1 MMASRVDLR
10 QLIVLACVT
19 LAAVW
24 GQARAA
30 DVPVVTGEQWT
41 TSTEDVKKVYL
52 IGIAN
57 LMQVETAYY
66 AGNPPSDAQNF
77 VPRLARGLEGQTLDS
92 VRESLNRW
100 YAANPGKLQR
110 PVIETLWFEIAVPR
124 LQKSK

>member
-100 YAANPGKLQR
+100 YAANPGKLQQ

>member
-1 MMASRVDLR
+1 MASRVDLR

>member
-1 MMASRVDLR
+1 MDLR

>member
-1 MMASRVDLR
+1 M
-10 QLIVLACVT
+10 T

-41 TSTEDVKKVYL
+41 TSTEDVKRVYL

-77 VPRLARGLEGQTLDS
+77 VPRLARGLQGQSLDS
-92 VRESLNRW
+92 VREALNRW

-110 PVIETLWFEIAVPR
+110 PVIETLWFEIAVPG
-124 LQKSK
+124 LQKTQ